1 MQRWSLVAAFAI
13 VVVSGCTNA
22 ATPAADQ
29 PSPIAYDPLTAIAPN
44 CRADRGV
51 DYPAYTRTIDIVQ
64 RSGDLARAQA
74 YYGTVRA
81 EVERVLKARNPAALA
96 EAAPVLEPFFSE
108 KSLRKQAAC
117 DFTRYS
123 RDLRMI
129 DAWDAWV
136 SNARLRQLHGR
147 IVSDAPAAA
156 TAATAVPSHAR
167 RALLLRV
174 WTATGRIDLASKKR
188 EALQRIAADVEV
200 RLDPLV
206 SEYRLA
212 FGAAVSVEETEQAGV
227 DVRLAQRLS
236 GVSDRD
242 IEAFLAWAESGPGQ
256 AYYRALTATYAS
268 AQRDWAGALGEQ
280 VKTRIAPRV
289 VSFGGDQIAAQLDEI
304 DRQLEVPDTIYN
316 RYPLRDRLNNLAL
329 RDRENPRIQVLLA
342 KLELDVAQGTPEM
355 ARPRD
360 MRLLRD
366 SDLSPDAREFQSYS
380 YFVVAVE
387 RALAMAADNADVHAL
402 AGHLA
407 FLKLDDAQAAE
418 HFAQARRIDAGN
430 PLSALYEGDLAYAQK
445 QYPKAEKLYRAA
457 IAKAGDRMLTRHRA
471 VMHLGLVLDATGR
484 SKERSDL
491 VRSQL
496 PLSPEGWQ
504 RHHDYAHL
512 LLDQGAKSGEVAALI
527 APIPERWLPDQM
539 SDLRSRL
546 TVQRIIEAAPSAR
559 AEAAR
564 NEFAKGFDSDR
575 IGVAACRA
583 HDPTVIPVVLAA
595 RSGQVD
601 HEFMKNALFGC
612 AIKYR
617 RPHVLAMI
625 LPSIKDVNMPINGL
639 WQNPA
644 VCGAAARS
652 DDRSLALLI
661 KAGADIER
669 PCRPGGSARQI
680 LTAAVARGDAEAKA
694 ALAVLDGGA
703 ARR

>member
-1 MQRWSLVAAFAI
+1 MQRWSLCAALGI

-22 ATPAADQ
+22 ASPAADQ
-29 PSPIAYDPLTAIAPN
+29 PRPIAYDPLTAIAPN
-44 CRADRGV
+44 CVADRSI
-51 DYPAYTRTIDIVQ
+51 DYPAYTRTIDIVK

-74 YYGTVRA
+74 YYDAVRA
-81 EVERVLKARNPAALA
+81 EVERVLKARNPAALT
-96 EAAPVLEPFFSE
+96 EAAPVLAPLFSE
-108 KSLRKQAAC
+108 QSVRKQATC

-123 RDLRMI
+123 RNPPMI
-129 DAWDAWV
+129 DAWGAWV
-136 SNARLRQLHGR
+136 SDARLRQLHER
-147 IVSDAPAAA
+147 IVSDAPAAPVA
-156 TAATAVPSHAR
+156 ASTAPSGAR

-174 WTATGRIDLASKKR
+174 WTATGRIDLAATR
-188 EALQRIAADVEV
+188 RQVLQRIAADVEA

-212 FGAAVSVEETEQAGV
+212 YGVPVPVQETEQAGV

-236 GVSDRD
+236 GVPDRD
-242 IEAFLAWAESGPGQ
+242 VEAFLAWAESGPGQ
-256 AYYRALTATYAS
+256 AYYRALTATYTS
-268 AQRDWAGALGEQ
+268 AQRDWAGLLGEQ
-280 VKTRIAPRV
+280 VRTRIAPMV
-289 VSFGGDQIAAQLDEI
+289 VSFGNDQIAAQLDEI
-304 DRQLEVPDTIYN
+304 GRLLEIPDTIYN
-316 RYPLRDRLNNLAL
+316 RYPLRDKLNNLAL
-329 RDRENPRIQVLLA
+329 RDRENPRIRVLLA
-342 KLELDVAQGTPEM
+342 KLELDVAGGPSDM

-366 SDLSPDAREFQSYS
+366 SDLPPDASEFQSYS

-387 RALAMAADNADVHAL
+387 RALAVAADDADAHAL

-407 FLKLDDAQAAE
+407 FLKLDDAKAAE

-430 PLSALYEGDLAYAQK
+430 PLLALFEGDLAYAQK

-484 SKERSDL
+484 SKERADL

-496 PLSPEGWQ
+496 PLTPEGWQ
-504 RHHDYAHL
+504 RHHDYAHI
-512 LLDQGAKSGEVAALI
+512 LLDQGAKSGEVAALV
-527 APIPERWLPDQM
+527 APIPKGWLPDLM

-546 TVQRIIEAAPSAR
+546 TVQRIIDAPASAR
-559 AEAAR
+559 LEVAKG
-564 NEFAKGFDSDR
+564 EFAKSFDTNR
-575 IGVAACRA
+575 YGVAACRA
-583 HDPTVIPVVLAA
+583 HDPAVIPVVRAA
-595 RSGQVD
+595 RSGQHAANEVD
-601 HEFMKNALFGC
+601 NALFGC
-612 AIKYR
+612 AIEYR

-625 LPSIKDVNMPINGL
+625 LPSIKDVNMPINAL

-680 LTAAVARGDAEAKA
+680 LAAAVARGDVEAKA

-703 ARR
+703 ARH